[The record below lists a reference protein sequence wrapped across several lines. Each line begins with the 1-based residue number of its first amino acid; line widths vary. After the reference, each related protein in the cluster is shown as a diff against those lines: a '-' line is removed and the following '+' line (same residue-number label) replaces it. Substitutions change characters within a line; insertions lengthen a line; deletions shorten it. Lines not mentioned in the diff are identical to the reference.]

1 MHICN
6 CAIALQDMHWCHQI
20 VGRPDVH
27 DFGGLSPE
35 LSIKSHNKVK
45 SWSRKTAEQKFPL
58 SLLVRKKNHV
68 TSLFFCFI
76 IFFFFFY
83 TFNATNHLLARQK
96 MLWKLSQLTSVDWID
111 CVLNQVNEGLNI
123 AVLTWVSSQDSERSV
138 RGDEQGENQGSDHG
152 YVFPPSSKHIN
163 TMRWESSCKDRIGF
177 WCENVGKS

>member
-1 MHICN
+1 MYYAHLQLRNRITGHALKPSN
-6 CAIALQDMHWCHQI
+6 CRSTRRPWFWRPVPWI
-20 VGRPDVH
+20 V
-27 DFGGLSPE
+27 
-35 LSIKSHNKVK
+35 NKITQQ
-45 SWSRKTAEQKFPL
+45 SEIMIKTAEQKFPL

-68 TSLFFCFI
+68 TSLFFCFV

-152 YVFPPSSKHIN
+152 YLDALYSHRPLN
-163 TMRWESSCKDRIGF
+163 TLTQWD
-177 WCENVGKS
+177 ENLLVKTE